1 MLGFY
6 TGSSQLKIVIEF
18 TEVHRTKHHIPFQHH
33 KTCVTNCS
41 LYGRNLTTFKQA
53 TSVHMNYFCAI
64 AASTILML
72 IQCLDAYIMTLRSLS
87 IYLVTLALSVHFLIP
102 TSESQSLDL

>member
-6 TGSSQLKIVIEF
+6 TGSSQLKIVVPVNVKLEYQAINML
-18 TEVHRTKHHIPFQHH
+18 RLNSQ
-33 KTCVTNCS
+33 N